1 MVGLPIGENIF
12 KDIYNRLHTMP
23 AYVRQT
29 GRQTD
34 GQTTCDGIVRAMH
47 TSLAV
52 EMIRVFTFP

>member
-1 MVGLPIGENIF
+1 
-12 KDIYNRLHTMP
+12 MP

-52 EMIRVFTFP
+52 EMIRVFTFPCPFTFAYFICF